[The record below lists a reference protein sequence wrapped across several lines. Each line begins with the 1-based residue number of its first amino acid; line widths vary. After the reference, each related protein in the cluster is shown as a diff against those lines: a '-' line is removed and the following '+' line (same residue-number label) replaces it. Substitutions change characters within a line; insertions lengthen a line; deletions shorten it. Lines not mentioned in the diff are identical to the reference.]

1 MGHLPS
7 RLSRLLDCRLADEA
21 HCLDVNRCEQVHAL
35 AALLDLVR
43 GERPGEFAAPTYAR
57 ALETLL
63 RARRAA
69 PDALAALVNKY
80 LSYADVRC
88 VALFGFPCSQ
98 GYRPWLDCLVRETF
112 VRVRM

>member
-1 MGHLPS
+1 MH
-7 RLSRLLDCRLADEA
+7 
-21 HCLDVNRCEQVHAL
+21 RCKQVHAL
-35 AALLDLVR
+35 AALMDLVR
-43 GERPGEFAAPTYAR
+43 GERPGEFAAPTFAR

-88 VALFGFPCSQ
+88 VAPLVSPCSQ
-98 GYRPWLDCLVRETF
+98 GYCPWLDW
-112 VRVRM
+112 